1 MLILEVEEL
10 HKLSNDEVRM
20 MKHQKYDL
28 SVTEDDIRQTVRR
41 TKVNYVARVI

>member
-1 MLILEVEEL
+1 MIILEVAEL

-28 SVTEDDIRQTVRR
+28 SIPEDGIMETVR
-41 TKVNYVARVI
+41 TNVNYVARVI

>member
-28 SVTEDDIRQTVRR
+28 SVTEDDIRETVRR
-41 TKVNYVARVI
+41 TNVNYVARVI

>member
-1 MLILEVEEL
+1 MIILEVEEL

-28 SVTEDDIRQTVRR
+28 LIPEDDIMKTVRR
-41 TKVNYVARVI
+41 TNVNYVARVI